1 MGISNIQ
8 LNNAG
13 LAAGARHGQTH
24 YPTLHF
30 VLSAAHWSVVLTLA
44 IRSQQSKQPISCPFD
59 MSRHLFEQHN
69 QHPSDA
75 LNSGVHTAR
84 SHSFIPKISS
94 RLASQRFIPLSLKRK
109 RSTAFGL
116 ELDAHSAQD
125 DGWEFVMDYLRTYG
139 KYSLVC
145 TRGRYRCAVDSS
157 VCFFS
162 HLL

>member
-69 QHPSDA
+69 QHSSDA
-75 LNSGVHTAR
+75 LNHRRRRSKLGRHVHTAR

-94 RLASQRFIPLSLKRK
+94 KLASQRFIPPSLKRK
-109 RSTAFGL
+109 GSTAFEL

-125 DGWEFVMDYLRTYG
+125 
-139 KYSLVC
+139 
-145 TRGRYRCAVDSS
+145 GRLGISNGLPSYVREV
-157 VCFFS
+157 FTGM
-162 HLL
+162 H

>member
-24 YPTLHF
+24 HPTLHF

-84 SHSFIPKISS
+84 SELLHPENLLQTRQSAFHPAEPEKERIH
-94 RLASQRFIPLSLKRK
+94 RLRARARCSQRPRRRLGISNGLSLYV
-109 RSTAFGL
+109 L
-116 ELDAHSAQD
+116 EVFTGMH
-125 DGWEFVMDYLRTYG
+125 
-139 KYSLVC
+139 
-145 TRGRYRCAVDSS
+145 
-157 VCFFS
+157 
-162 HLL
+162 

>member
-59 MSRHLFEQHN
+59 MSHHLFVQHN

-75 LNSGVHTAR
+75 LNHRRRRSKLGRTHGAIPLLHPENLLQTRQSAFHPAEPEKERIHRHRAR
-84 SHSFIPKISS
+84 A
-94 RLASQRFIPLSLKRK
+94 RCSQRPRRRLGISN
-109 RSTAFGL
+109 GL
-116 ELDAHSAQD
+116 PSYVREVFTGMH
-125 DGWEFVMDYLRTYG
+125 
-139 KYSLVC
+139 
-145 TRGRYRCAVDSS
+145 
-157 VCFFS
+157 
-162 HLL
+162 